1 MMAGDND
8 SAIEAWNTVLFDK
21 FVRFRR
27 IVTDGFAEHGARP
40 LRERPYSAGER
51 VLDVGCGFGDTTLVI
66 AEQVG
71 SSGRAVGVDCGAGFI
86 QLAKT
91 ETQGLAPTRPSYFVA
106 DVQRDELGGP
116 YDHAFARFGTMF
128 FASPLAALRN
138 VSKALRAGGELTMVV
153 WRRREDNPWVYE
165 AERAVRSIVPVV
177 DPEASAQVHCGP
189 GPFSMAGADL
199 VSDLLKAAEFTEI
212 SLTRTDCDVCVGRS
226 TDEAVEFAMA
236 LGPAGEIIRLAG
248 SEGERLRPQVSAGL
262 QRLFERYRRADG
274 SIWASSS
281 SWAVRARRANSAAD
295 RST

>member
-1 MMAGDND
+1 MASDNEG
-8 SAIEAWNTVLFDK
+8 AIEAWNTVLFDK

-40 LRERPYSAGER
+40 LRERPYAAGAS

-71 SSGRAVGVDCGAGFI
+71 PLGRATGVDCGEGFI
-86 QLAKT
+86 RLAES
-91 ETQGLAPTRPSYFVA
+91 ETRALEQARPKYFVA
-106 DVQRDELGGP
+106 DVQHADLRGP

-128 FASPLAALRN
+128 FASPVAALRN
-138 VSKALRAGGELTMVV
+138 VHRSLRPGGELTMVV

-177 DPEASAQVHCGP
+177 DPESSAQVHCGP

-199 VSDLLKAAEFTEI
+199 VSDVMQAAQFGDV
-212 SLTRTDCDVCVGRS
+212 SLTRTDCDICVG
-226 TDEAVEFAMA
+226 TNADEAVEFAME

-248 SEGERLRPQVSAGL
+248 AEGERLRPHVASAL
-262 QRLFERYRRADG
+262 RRLFEQYERADG
-274 SIWASSS
+274 SIWAASS
-281 SWAVRARRANSAAD
+281 SWTVRGRRS
-295 RST
+295 R